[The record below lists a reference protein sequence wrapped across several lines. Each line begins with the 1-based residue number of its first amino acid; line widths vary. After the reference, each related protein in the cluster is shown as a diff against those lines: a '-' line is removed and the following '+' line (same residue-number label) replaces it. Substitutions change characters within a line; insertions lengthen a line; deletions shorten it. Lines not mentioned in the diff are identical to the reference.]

1 MGRRQS
7 GLDLHLL
14 HDRPESVVTPAAYA
28 RDVRLRRLFG
38 HTSGKAVVV
47 AWAHGP
53 LLGPLEGLDRHAIE
67 TLGDSLAQADGL
79 LVSPSMLPGIRDVL
93 ARRDRP
99 TLFLLQHWQSVS
111 RPDSLLGYE
120 QGATAPLCTVE
131 EAAQWGVDGVMTY
144 LYVGWS
150 DPEQEAREVARAAET
165 SRACRELGL
174 LHMIES
180 RAVRDELAPDGFARP
195 DLVRYHTRLAA
206 ELGADLVK
214 TKWTGSATFGEVVA
228 GCPVPVLIAGGAR
241 RRDFEEMLQE
251 ARSMVGTGA
260 SGLVWGR
267 NLFQHSDPR
276 AALEQLSDVV
286 HGVVPA
292 L

>member
-1 MGRRQS
+1 
-7 GLDLHLL
+7 
-14 HDRPESVVTPAAYA
+14 VTPAAYA
-28 RDVRLRRLFG
+28 RDVRLRRLFERP
-38 HTSGKAVVV
+38 SGKAVIV

-53 LLGPLEGLDRHAIE
+53 LLGPIEGLDRHAIHA
-67 TLGDSLAQADGL
+67 LADSLARADGL
-79 LVSPSMLPGIRDVL
+79 LVSPSMLPGIRDTI
-93 ARRDRP
+93 ARRNRP
-99 TLFLLQHWQSVS
+99 TIFLLQHWQSVS

-131 EAAQWGVDGVMTY
+131 EAAVWGVDGVMTY

-150 DPEQEAREVARAAET
+150 DPVQEAQQVARAAEA
-165 SRACRELGL
+165 SRVCRELGL
-174 LHMIES
+174 LHMVES
-180 RAVRDELAPDGFARP
+180 RAVRDELTPDGLVRA

-214 TKWTGSATFGEVVA
+214 TKWTGSDTFGEVVA

-241 RRDFEEMLQE
+241 TRDFEEMLQE
-251 ARSMVGTGA
+251 ARAMVDAGA

-267 NLFQHSDPR
+267 NLFQHSDPGT
-276 AALEQLSDVV
+276 ALEKLLDVV
-286 HGVVPA
+286 HGAVPA

>member
-1 MGRRQS
+1 V
-7 GLDLHLL
+7 DFHLL
-14 HDRPESVVTPAAYA
+14 HDRAESVVTPAAYA

-38 HTSGKAVVV
+38 HASRKAVVV

-53 LLGPLEGLDRHAIE
+53 LFGPLDGLDRHAIE
-67 TLGDSLAQADGL
+67 TLAGL

-180 RAVRDELAPDGFARP
+180 RAVRDELTPDGFARS
-195 DLVRYHTRLAA
+195 DLVRFHTRLAA

-214 TKWTGSATFGEVVA
+214 TKWTGSDTFGEVVA

-241 RRDFEEMLQE
+241 TRTFEEMLQD
-251 ARSMVGTGA
+251 ARSMVDAGA

-267 NLFQHSDPR
+267 NLFQHSNPG
-276 AALEQLSDVV
+276 AALGQLLDVV
-286 HGVVPA
+286 HGGVPA